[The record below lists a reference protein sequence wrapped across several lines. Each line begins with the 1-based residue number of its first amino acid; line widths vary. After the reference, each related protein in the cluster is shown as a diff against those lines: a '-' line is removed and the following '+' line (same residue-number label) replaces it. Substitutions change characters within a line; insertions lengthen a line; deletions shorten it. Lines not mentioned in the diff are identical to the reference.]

1 MRKRACGVLVL
12 ALLWSQGPQQAGS
25 GFLGGTGD
33 ETPAEESLPVF
44 TAGSAHQRCVC
55 VCVCVYVY
63 VYIWVYVYMCRYV
76 HMCICVCVCVY
87 MCVWLLLAL
96 GSAYTTITATPLP
109 GTTLGREAGL
119 PAITQPG
126 VVQVLTLSLEGLI
139 SAGKER

>member
-1 MRKRACGVLVL
+1 M
-12 ALLWSQGPQQAGS
+12 
-25 GFLGGTGD
+25 
-33 ETPAEESLPVF
+33 F

-109 GTTLGREAGL
+109 GATLGREAGL